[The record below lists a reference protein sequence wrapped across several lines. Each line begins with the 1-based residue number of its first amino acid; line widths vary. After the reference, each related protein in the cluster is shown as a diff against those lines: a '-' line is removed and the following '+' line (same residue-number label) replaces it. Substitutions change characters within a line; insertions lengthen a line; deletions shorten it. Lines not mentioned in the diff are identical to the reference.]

1 MSRHDTIAVV
11 DFGGQYAHLIAT
23 KVRRLRVLAEIRQP
37 EDPIEM
43 FSGYKGII
51 LSGSPSFSSFGEDS
65 GYTKAIYDLDT
76 PILGFCFGHQEIA
89 KHYGGQVV
97 HGGREWGR
105 ASLHIVRDHPLF
117 RGLAPVEP
125 VFMSHFDS
133 VVSVGEGFEELGYT
147 MLGESEGGGHRY
159 AAIGSDRYRRYGFQY
174 HPEVDDTVHGHEM
187 IANFVLGICGCT
199 PSWTMER
206 YLEEQVE
213 RVRAQVGHRSVF
225 LLASG
230 GVDST
235 VAAKLFGLAIG
246 PERLHLLHVD
256 NGLMRK
262 KESRAV
268 IGMLQSLGLGE
279 HLHFVDAGDVFL
291 KALEGVSEPER
302 KRQIIGDTF
311 VEVFEREARR
321 LGIEDHLLGQGTI
334 YPDTIETGGTK
345 RADTIKTHH
354 NRVPVIERMIE
365 AGRVVEPLA
374 ELYKVEVRELGE
386 QLGIPHDMIW
396 RHPFPGPGLGVRL
409 LCSGGAEDREGFAE
423 IEPRVEAL
431 AARYGIQAL
440 TLPIRSVGVK
450 ADLRAYEHPVM
461 LGGQVPWDRLLEA
474 VGMIL
479 EQVPGLNR
487 CIWNLGPAFPS
498 SARPLAAGM
507 TRERLDLLREAD
519 AIVMDGLQRHGLY
532 DTIWQCPTVLV
543 PLELD
548 GAGRELVIVRPIHSE
563 RAMTATP
570 AALPDALV
578 EELRNGILALP
589 GVSGLALDVTS
600 KPPGTIEWE

>member
-23 KVRRLRVLAEIRQP
+23 KVRRLHVLAEIRQP

-374 ELYKVEVRELGE
+374 ELYKVEVRELGK

-423 IEPRVEAL
+423 IEPQVEAL

-578 EELRNGILALP
+578 EELRKGILALP